1 MTTPNSEQKIVYT
14 LTDEAPMLAT
24 GSLLPIVSSFTAAAG
39 IKVETSNISVASR
52 FLAGFAYRLT
62 D

>member
-39 IKVETSNISVASR
+39 IKVETTRRSFNCNNSKNNKQQ
-52 FLAGFAYRLT
+52 LT
-62 D
+62 R